1 MPPRLTTFRRS
12 AILLATTVLLSGS
25 GCAVQAQTSGAGA
38 IRSGSARSA
47 QLTAA
52 LIEQRARAAAEQVL
66 EALRNGD
73 ANARYA
79 QFAPRLQ
86 QMTSPAMVQSHMA
99 RQPKL
104 LRWTITAV
112 VPGMESSIVEAS
124 LVTAAG
130 PRQLAMAIDSKGL
143 LEGYHYD
150 AADRPAAKVAQQF
163 VEALGQG
170 RFVLASSFLSS
181 KMQAEISPASLQA
194 KWQNLQRLTGN
205 FVRVRKAFQAENTAD
220 DRLVLVNTEFNRF
233 SDNLFVIL
241 NTRNE
246 ITGVDFPRSPNPPSP
261 VR

>member
-1 MPPRLTTFRRS
+1 MPPHLSTFRRG
-12 AILLATTVLLSGS
+12 AVLLAAALLLSGS
-25 GCAVQAQTSGAGA
+25 GSAVRAQAPATGQAG
-38 IRSGSARSA
+38 SPSAAAA
-47 QLTAA
+47 QLPAA
-52 LIEQRARAAAEQVL
+52 VIEQRARAAAEKVL

-112 VPGMESSIVEAS
+112 VPGMESSIVEAN

-130 PRQLAMAIDSKGL
+130 PRQLAMAIDAKGL
-143 LEGYHYD
+143 LQGYHYD
-150 AADRPAAKVAQQF
+150 VADQPAAKLAQQF
-163 VEALGQG
+163 VEALAQG
-170 RFVLASSFLSS
+170 RFVLASSFLSA
-181 KMQAEISPASLQA
+181 KMQTEISPARLQV

-205 FVRVRKAFQAENTAD
+205 FVRVRKAFQAEYTAD
-220 DRLVLVNTEFNRF
+220 ARLVLVNTEFNRI

-241 NTRNE
+241 NNRNE
-246 ITGVDFPRSPNPPSP
+246 ITGVDFPQSPNPPASAP
-261 VR
+261 

>member
-1 MPPRLTTFRRS
+1 MPPHLTTFRRS
-12 AILLATTVLLSGS
+12 AILLAAAILLSGS
-25 GCAVQAQTSGAGA
+25 GGAVRAQASGPA
-38 IRSGSARSA
+38 GSATQGSV
-47 QLTAA
+47 QLPAA
-52 LIEQRARAAAEQVL
+52 VIEQRARAAAQKVL
-66 EALRNGD
+66 QALRDGD

-86 QMTSPAMVQSHMA
+86 KMTSPSMVQSHMA

-104 LRWTITAV
+104 LRWTITTV
-112 VPGMESSIVEAS
+112 VPGMESSIVEAN

-130 PRQLAMAIDSKGL
+130 PRQLAMAIDSNGL

-150 AADRPAAKVAQQF
+150 AADLPAAKVAQQF

-181 KMQAEISPASLQA
+181 KMQAEVSPSNLQV

-205 FVRVRKAFQAENTAD
+205 FVRVRKSFQAENTAD
-220 DRLVLVNTEFNRF
+220 ARLVLVNTEFNRI

-241 NTRNE
+241 NNRNE
-246 ITGVDFPRSPNPPSP
+246 ITGVDFPKTPNPPSAAP
-261 VR
+261 